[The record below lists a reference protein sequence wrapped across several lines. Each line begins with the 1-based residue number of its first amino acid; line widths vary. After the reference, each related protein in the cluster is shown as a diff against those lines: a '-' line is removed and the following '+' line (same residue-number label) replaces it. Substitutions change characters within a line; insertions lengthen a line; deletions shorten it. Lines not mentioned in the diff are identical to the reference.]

1 MAARGQ
7 EHDKEMKPD
16 KNALPYFRMYASVIL
31 ADTNFNGL
39 SDCQTGWYFR
49 LMLESWFRAGF
60 LPENDETLRSL
71 CGNPR
76 RDRWDRYKGSVLFFF
91 DKVQHEGQNFLVNAE
106 LRQQWL
112 KANEAYDKKQTKKLT
127 AQAAKPAVQKALPP
141 VSERNLLT
149 LEEFSRLVKKP
160 LPELHTLITSGK
172 IKMQMNSTIHR
183 DEARKLQ

>member
-1 MAARGQ
+1 MAATGQ
-7 EHDKEMKPD
+7 EHDRKMKPD
-16 KNALPYFRMYASVIL
+16 NNALPYFRMYASVIL

-76 RDRWDRYKGSVLFFF
+76 RDRWDRYKSSVLFYF
-91 DKVQHEGQNFLVNAE
+91 DRVEHDGQNFLVNAG

-112 KANEAYDKKQTKKLT
+112 KANEAYDKKQAKKLT
-127 AQAAKPAVQKALPP
+127 AQPAKPTVRAALPP
-141 VSERNLLT
+141 ASERNFLT
-149 LEEFSRLVKKP
+149 LEEFARLVRKP
-160 LPELHTLITSGK
+160 LAEIHALATTSK
-172 IKMQMNSTIHR
+172 IKMQSNGTIHR
-183 DEARKLQ
+183 DEARKL